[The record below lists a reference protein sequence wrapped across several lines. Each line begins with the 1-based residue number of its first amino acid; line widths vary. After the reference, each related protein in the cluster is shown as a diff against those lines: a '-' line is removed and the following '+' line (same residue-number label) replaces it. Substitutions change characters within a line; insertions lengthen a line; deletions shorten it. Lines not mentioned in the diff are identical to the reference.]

1 VNSTAENLVCHLKH
15 ACIPSI
21 VVGLEGGP
29 RIAVVPTR
37 TPPPMKIL
45 VAEDEPISSKY
56 LTGVLR
62 KLGYE
67 FVATR
72 NGHEALSQF
81 LVDQPAVVISDWM
94 MPTMDGIELCQQIRG
109 MGLEQYTFFILQT
122 AKTARADYLKAME
135 AGVDD
140 FLSKPVNHEEI
151 AIRLRVAE
159 RIIRQ
164 RADAERRMRLLNRFP
179 SDNPNPVLQVDRSS
193 RILYANLASL
203 TLLTQWQSGVGGVAP
218 EKLRNLVDLLC
229 RTGQRQEV
237 EVACAERVFSFSA
250 TSLSD
255 DGVIYLYGHDIT
267 KRKQAE
273 QELIELKE
281 QAEENA
287 LHDQLTGLPNRRLL
301 SERLQQETVRARRQ
315 GTKLGL
321 LVVDI
326 DNFKQINDGYGH
338 KVGDQVIAAVG
349 HSLRDTLRG
358 SDTVCRWGGDELVL
372 LLTDLRARED
382 LGSVC
387 TKLIEAVKQQTAE
400 AGITAPVTLSL
411 GSAIFPDD
419 AEETALLMQQADH
432 ALYLAKADGRNCWRE
447 FKGFPEG
454 HDAKGVADIFIALS
468 AAVAEG
474 KITTFFQP
482 IIDAETLRVS
492 GAETLARWHD
502 EHHGWVSPEVF
513 IPLAEDKGLILQ
525 LGQLVLVQA
534 MDQLAEWRRRG
545 LEFTVSVNV
554 SKRQL
559 LDGNFRTHLTEN
571 VERRGLKPEWVVLEI
586 TERQSVLEQA
596 LGRQR
601 LEELSAAGFR
611 LAIDDFGSGYSSF
624 DSVGEIAFSE
634 LKIHLGLVRMSHTAR
649 GRRVVQAIVEMGRSL
664 GLRVVAEG
672 VEDEATQD
680 MLASMGV
687 HRLQG
692 YLYSKPLQ
700 AGAFLNFAEARN
712 AQKLRAA

>member
-1 VNSTAENLVCHLKH
+1 
-15 ACIPSI
+15 
-21 VVGLEGGP
+21 
-29 RIAVVPTR
+29 
-37 TPPPMKIL
+37 MKIL
-45 VAEDEPISSKY
+45 VAEDEPISTKY

-62 KLGYE
+62 KLGHE

-72 NGHEALSQF
+72 NGHEALAQF
-81 LVDQPAVVISDWM
+81 LVDPPAVVISDWM
-94 MPTMDGIELCQQIRG
+94 MPQMDGIELCQQIRG

-122 AKTARADYLKAME
+122 AKTGRADYLRAMD

-159 RIIRQ
+159 RIILQ

-179 SDNPNPVLQVDRSS
+179 ADNPNPVLQVDRSS

-203 TLLTQWQSGVGGVAP
+203 ALLTKWQSGVGGVAP
-218 EKLRNLVDLLC
+218 EKLRSLVDVLC

-237 EVACAERVFSFSA
+237 EIACADRVFSFSA
-250 TSLSD
+250 TSFSD

-273 QELIELKE
+273 AELIQLKE

-301 SERLQQETVRARRQ
+301 TERLQQETARATRQ
-315 GTKLGL
+315 NSKLGL
-321 LVVDI
+321 VIVDI

-338 KVGDQVIAAVG
+338 KVGDQVIVTVA
-349 HSLRDTLRG
+349 HSLRSALRRT
-358 SDTVCRWGGDELVL
+358 DTVCRWGGDELVL
-372 LLTDLRARED
+372 LLTDLHARGE
-382 LGSVC
+382 LPPIC
-387 TKLIEAVKQQTAE
+387 AKLIQAVKRQCAD
-400 AGITAPVTLSL
+400 AGITAPVSLSL
-411 GSAIFPDD
+411 GSALFPDD
-419 AEETALLMQQADH
+419 AQETALLMQQADH

-454 HDAKGVADIFIALS
+454 HDAKEVADMFIALN

-482 IIDAETLRVS
+482 IIDAETLHVS

-502 EHHGWVSPEVF
+502 EHHGWVSPDIF

-525 LGQLVLVQA
+525 LGQLVLEQA

-545 LEFTVSVNV
+545 LDVTVSVNV

-559 LDGNFRTHLTEN
+559 LDGNFQSHLLEN
-571 VERRGLKPEWVVLEI
+571 ATRRGLKPEWLVLEI

-601 LEELSAAGFR
+601 LEELAAAGFR

-624 DSVGEIAFSE
+624 DMVGEIAFSE
-634 LKIHLGLVRMSHTAR
+634 LKIHLGLVRMSHTPR

-672 VEDEATQD
+672 VEDGATQKTFTS
-680 MLASMGV
+680 LGV
-687 HRLQG
+687 HKLQG
-692 YLYSKPLQ
+692 FLFSKPLQ
-700 AGAFLNFAEARN
+700 AGAFLTFAEAHN
-712 AQKLRAA
+712 ARQCRAA

>member
-1 VNSTAENLVCHLKH
+1 
-15 ACIPSI
+15 
-21 VVGLEGGP
+21 
-29 RIAVVPTR
+29 
-37 TPPPMKIL
+37 MKIL

-62 KLGYE
+62 KLGHE

-140 FLSKPVNHEEI
+140 FLSKPVNAEEI

-193 RILYANLASL
+193 RILYANVASL

-218 EKLRNLVDLLC
+218 EKLHTLVDLLC
-229 RTGQRQEV
+229 RTGRRQEV
-237 EVACAERVFSFSA
+237 ELACADRVFSFSA
-250 TSLSD
+250 TSLCD
-255 DGVIYLYGHDIT
+255 DGVLYLYGHDIT
-267 KRKQAE
+267 TRKQAE

-301 SERLQQETVRARRQ
+301 SERLQQETIRARRQ

-321 LVVDI
+321 LLVDL

-338 KVGDQVIAAVG
+338 KVGDQVIVTVG
-349 HSLRDTLRG
+349 HCLRDTLRD

-372 LLTDLRARED
+372 LLTDLRTRED
-382 LGSVC
+382 LALVC
-387 TKLIEAVKQQTAE
+387 AKLIEAVKRQTAE

-447 FKGFPEG
+447 FKSFPEG
-454 HDAKGVADIFIALS
+454 HDAKGVADLFIALS
-468 AAVAEG
+468 AAVADG
-474 KITTFFQP
+474 KIATFFQP
-482 IIDAETLRVS
+482 IIDAETLQVS

-502 EHHGWVSPEVF
+502 EQQGWISPEVF
-513 IPLAEDKGLILQ
+513 IPLAEDRGLIQQ
-525 LGQLVLVQA
+525 LGQLVLGQA
-534 MDQLAEWRRRG
+534 LDQLVEWRRSG
-545 LEFTVSVNV
+545 LELTVSVNV

-559 LDGNFRTHLTEN
+559 LDANFHAYLLEN
-571 VERRGLKPEWVVLEI
+571 VERRGLKPEWLVLEI
-586 TERQSVLEQA
+586 TERQSVLEQT
-596 LGRQR
+596 RQH
-601 LEELSAAGFR
+601 LQELSAAGFR
-611 LAIDDFGSGYSSF
+611 LAIDDFGAGYSSF
-624 DSVGEIAFSE
+624 DLVGEIAFSE
-634 LKIHLGLVRMSHTAR
+634 LKIHLGLVRMSHGAR

-680 MLASMGV
+680 MLASLGV
-687 HRLQG
+687 HKLQG
-692 YLYSKPLQ
+692 YLYSKPLK
-700 AGAFLNFAEARN
+700 AGAFLAFAKAHN